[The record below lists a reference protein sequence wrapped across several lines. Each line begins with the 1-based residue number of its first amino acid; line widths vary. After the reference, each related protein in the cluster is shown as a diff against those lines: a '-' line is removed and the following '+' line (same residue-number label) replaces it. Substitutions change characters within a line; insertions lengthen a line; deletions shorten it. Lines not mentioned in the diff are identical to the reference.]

1 MKIEVMENGP
11 YIIREKSSITDKDGK
26 VTDHLSDVYLC
37 RCGKSEKKPYC
48 DGSHHNMVF
57 DK

>member
-11 YIIREKSSITDKDGK
+11 YVIRGKSSVTDKDGK
-26 VTDHLSDVYLC
+26 TTDHANDIYLC
-37 RCGKSEKKPYC
+37 RCGKSINKPYC